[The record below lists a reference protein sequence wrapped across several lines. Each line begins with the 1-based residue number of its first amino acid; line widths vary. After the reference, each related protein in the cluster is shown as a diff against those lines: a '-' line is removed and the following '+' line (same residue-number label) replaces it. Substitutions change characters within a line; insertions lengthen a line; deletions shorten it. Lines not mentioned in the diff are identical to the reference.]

1 MRIVPC
7 VTDENLHKL
16 VEIDSS
22 GKESIVGY
30 ILFYVDDTLAVGP
43 PEYLHGFFD
52 WLEAT
57 WETSGREVVSKDTTV
72 RFLGL
77 ELSMTESGNLKIA
90 QPGYIDELLR
100 KRQVTG
106 FSKVPFMKEWATDE
120 IPENVDTSPELIK
133 EAQQRC
139 GEILWTTQ
147 RTRPDAAYAAMMMA
161 RLTTRWPE
169 RAIQIAKKILCYYN
183 AAKDA
188 AFVIEPQQE
197 AKLVLYTDASH
208 SPAGTKSISGS
219 LVLWKGV
226 AICWRAANQS
236 LTALS
241 SAEAELIAL
250 SEGAQLLRSVKTT
263 LEDMGIHPEMC
274 ELRVDATAAIAVA
287 SSGGSWRTR
296 HLRLREHWL
305 SELVNSDEYQL
316 VHQPGLHQLADG
328 LTKQLT
334 SERVWKL
341 MEAWNFFKGNSSEMK
356 KVTINVAPSDEAAAA
371 SITQA
376 TVATTSR
383 EPNVAIT
390 HVHEGTLGRC
400 IRALIGLG
408 MVAGVLGAESG
419 GSQVYTG
426 ADSDYE
432 LWIAVILVMI
442 TTVLC
447 CEWSK
452 KTAGGVKKA
461 IKLKMLS
468 SSTGKQ
474 KLSKS
479 EGKELLSLLNKG
491 DRSAEQDARLATL
504 VGIFQAQGALHSDG
518 DSTMIQLRLGR
529 KVRVVSQ
536 HRPRCLQR
544 RGFNQR
550 SGVVGCRQIRNRMFL
565 LKLFGNQL
573 LMLGF
578 VISCSL
584 GKMICM

>member
-43 PEYLHGFFD
+43 PEYVHGFFD

-57 WETSGREVVSKDTTV
+57 WETSGPEVVSKDTTV

-77 ELSMTESGNLKIA
+77 ELSMRESGNLKIA

-106 FSKVPFMKEWATDE
+106 FSKVLFMKEWATDE

-183 AAKDA
+183 ATKDA
-188 AFVIEPQQE
+188 AFVVEPHQE

-208 SPAGTKSISGS
+208 SPAGAKSIPGS

-263 LEDMGIHPEMC
+263 LEDMGIRPEMC

-316 VHQPGLHQLADG
+316 MHQPGLHQLADG
-328 LTKQLT
+328 ITKQLT

-341 MEAWNFFKGNSSEMK
+341 MEAWSFFKGNSSEMK
-356 KVTINVAPSDEAAAA
+356 KVTINVAP
-371 SITQA
+371 
-376 TVATTSR
+376 
-383 EPNVAIT
+383 
-390 HVHEGTLGRC
+390 L
-400 IRALIGLG
+400 
-408 MVAGVLGAESG
+408 
-419 GSQVYTG
+419 
-426 ADSDYE
+426 
-432 LWIAVILVMI
+432 
-442 TTVLC
+442 
-447 CEWSK
+447 
-452 KTAGGVKKA
+452 
-461 IKLKMLS
+461 
-468 SSTGKQ
+468 
-474 KLSKS
+474 
-479 EGKELLSLLNKG
+479 
-491 DRSAEQDARLATL
+491 
-504 VGIFQAQGALHSDG
+504 
-518 DSTMIQLRLGR
+518 
-529 KVRVVSQ
+529 
-536 HRPRCLQR
+536 
-544 RGFNQR
+544 
-550 SGVVGCRQIRNRMFL
+550 
-565 LKLFGNQL
+565 
-573 LMLGF
+573 
-578 VISCSL
+578 
-584 GKMICM
+584 

>member
-1 MRIVPC
+1 MSSDWLKVCKVYNAVVNVEEMIVLWIHRRIALHPVESDEPRADGGNPPIPEMDFRGGIPRLAMMCARDVNDLMKFVEVAEGETSEEDDVRMMKASPENIYTPNIEDIVSKVSPESPLKVTHTVDPREVLPVVDVWVPAMEAELAALDKMAAIKRCKGLEPGKIRRKVRCVACGNLSGESAEELGDVYSAGATIDLVRICLAEKNAHKGVRNGGQSTGNVTTASARWRSPNGGEMRIVPC

-57 WETSGREVVSKDTTV
+57 WETSGREVVSK
-72 RFLGL
+72 
-77 ELSMTESGNLKIA
+77 
-90 QPGYIDELLR
+90 
-100 KRQVTG
+100 
-106 FSKVPFMKEWATDE
+106 
-120 IPENVDTSPELIK
+120 
-133 EAQQRC
+133 
-139 GEILWTTQ
+139 
-147 RTRPDAAYAAMMMA
+147 
-161 RLTTRWPE
+161 
-169 RAIQIAKKILCYYN
+169 IAKKILCYYN

-356 KVTINVAPSDEAAAA
+356 KVTIN
-371 SITQA
+371 
-376 TVATTSR
+376 
-383 EPNVAIT
+383 
-390 HVHEGTLGRC
+390 
-400 IRALIGLG
+400 
-408 MVAGVLGAESG
+408 
-419 GSQVYTG
+419 
-426 ADSDYE
+426 
-432 LWIAVILVMI
+432 
-442 TTVLC
+442 
-447 CEWSK
+447 
-452 KTAGGVKKA
+452 
-461 IKLKMLS
+461 
-468 SSTGKQ
+468 
-474 KLSKS
+474 
-479 EGKELLSLLNKG
+479 
-491 DRSAEQDARLATL
+491 
-504 VGIFQAQGALHSDG
+504 
-518 DSTMIQLRLGR
+518 
-529 KVRVVSQ
+529 
-536 HRPRCLQR
+536 
-544 RGFNQR
+544 
-550 SGVVGCRQIRNRMFL
+550 
-565 LKLFGNQL
+565 
-573 LMLGF
+573 
-578 VISCSL
+578 
-584 GKMICM
+584 

>member
-1 MRIVPC
+1 
-7 VTDENLHKL
+7 
-16 VEIDSS
+16 
-22 GKESIVGY
+22 
-30 ILFYVDDTLAVGP
+30 
-43 PEYLHGFFD
+43 
-52 WLEAT
+52 
-57 WETSGREVVSKDTTV
+57 
-72 RFLGL
+72 
-77 ELSMTESGNLKIA
+77 MTESGNLKIA

-120 IPENVDTSPELIK
+120 IPGNVDTSPELIK

-183 AAKDA
+183 ATKDA
-188 AFVIEPQQE
+188 AFVVEPQQE

-226 AICWRAANQS
+226 TICWRAADQS

-250 SEGAQLLRSVKTT
+250 SEGAQLLTSIKTT
-263 LEDMGIHPEMC
+263 LEDMGIQPEMC

-296 HLRLREHWL
+296 HLRPREHWL

-316 VHQPGLHQLADG
+316 MHQPGLHQLADG

-356 KVTINVAPSDEAAAA
+356 K
-371 SITQA
+371 
-376 TVATTSR
+376 
-383 EPNVAIT
+383 
-390 HVHEGTLGRC
+390 
-400 IRALIGLG
+400 
-408 MVAGVLGAESG
+408 
-419 GSQVYTG
+419 
-426 ADSDYE
+426 
-432 LWIAVILVMI
+432 
-442 TTVLC
+442 
-447 CEWSK
+447 
-452 KTAGGVKKA
+452 A

-479 EGKELLSLLNKG
+479 EGKELFIVYTTG
-491 DRSAEQDARLATL
+491 AIIQQMAEAHLE
-504 VGIFQAQGALHSDG
+504 
-518 DSTMIQLRLGR
+518 
-529 KVRVVSQ
+529 
-536 HRPRCLQR
+536 
-544 RGFNQR
+544 GFM
-550 SGVVGCRQIRNRMFL
+550 G
-565 LKLFGNQL
+565 
-573 LMLGF
+573 
-578 VISCSL
+578 
-584 GKMICM
+584 